1 MWLINGGFV
10 KYNIKA
16 SRILI
21 FYKMV
26 KFPFEYCF
34 VRIALSFPVFNE
46 KLLYTR
52 LLLLKSFHCDLLTVR
67 KIDTVEIFARLSLLI
82 FRHFLINW
90 LPHLFDVEVKHVKF
104 LFFLIVSLSLLLLFG
119 IGSERIH
126 LRDFFH
132 LQEFFVYFCKTFSLW
147 FFMINRIVEP
157 FDHFETNMSVLLA
170 SCVNSLL
177 ADVWLDVTDYGYFLV
192 GLNLIKS
199 GFILSNFWRHSFARV
214 SWLPCISSCRL
225 KSTLYLFPNLDI
237 FQ

>member
-1 MWLINGGFV
+1 
-10 KYNIKA
+10 
-16 SRILI
+16 
-21 FYKMV
+21 
-26 KFPFEYCF
+26 
-34 VRIALSFPVFNE
+34 
-46 KLLYTR
+46 
-52 LLLLKSFHCDLLTVR
+52 
-67 KIDTVEIFARLSLLI
+67 
-82 FRHFLINW
+82 
-90 LPHLFDVEVKHVKF
+90 
-104 LFFLIVSLSLLLLFG
+104 
-119 IGSERIH
+119 
-126 LRDFFH
+126 
-132 LQEFFVYFCKTFSLW
+132 LW